1 MVVETVG
8 VKGLTGCF
16 RRAMIDMFG
25 TPYTEKLRL
34 VERYRMVDYDEAKDG
49 LDRGFK
55 ENWQPPGPMAA
66 VDRNYRGRHLQIYVT
81 IEDENVFTT
90 PWSATLTY
98 MRGTVP
104 WPETVC
110 AENRFE
116 FGGQTH
122 VPTAHKPDF

>member
-1 MVVETVG
+1 
-8 VKGLTGCF
+8 VKVD
-16 RRAMIDMFG
+16 RPYAMIDLFG

-34 VERYRMVDYDEAKDG
+34 VERYRMVDYDVAKDG

-55 ENWQPPGPMAA
+55 ENWAPAGPMAA
-66 VDRNYRGRHLQIYVT
+66 VDRNYRGKHLQIHVT
-81 IEDENVFTT
+81 IEDEDVFTT

-110 AENRFE
+110 AENTFE
-116 FGGQTH
+116 FDGHSH
-122 VPTAHKPDF
+122 VPTAAKPDF